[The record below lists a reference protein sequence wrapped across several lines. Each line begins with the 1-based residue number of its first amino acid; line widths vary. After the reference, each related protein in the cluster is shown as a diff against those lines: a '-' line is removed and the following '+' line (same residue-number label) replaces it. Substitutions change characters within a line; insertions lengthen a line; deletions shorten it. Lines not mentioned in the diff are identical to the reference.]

1 MAQEVINVGSAP
13 NDGTGDPLRTAY
25 QKCNSNFGELFS
37 RAQQS
42 VPGSLVGSI
51 NDQAG
56 MYAYDA
62 TYFYYCFQD
71 YDGSSEIWA
80 QVTNVGNVTIPRI
93 INGTSSVDIAAP
105 NSNVTISVD
114 GVSNVAVFSNVGVT
128 HNNLTILGNTV
139 VGNVTPQA
147 DATYSLGT
155 ANVRWQSLYVESV
168 VTQQIDYANSTVGIG
183 DDSNVTI
190 SVDGVSNVAVFSPTH
205 TDFSNVIITGNLA
218 VTGDTTA
225 GNIIPSTDVTYDLG
239 SPSNKWRSL
248 YLAGNTIYLG
258 SAEITSTESS
268 ITLSSGSGAEFTISG
283 DSAANTVGSFG
294 GVEATGNIV
303 GNVILAN
310 SMVTTT
316 DISASGNIIADGF
329 FIGTVLGNITGNFV
343 IPGATTEVVYNSSG
357 VADASSDF
365 TYNNASKLLTV
376 NGNIAANTVSVAAV
390 TASGNVSAANL
401 IGTLSTAAQPSIT
414 SVGTLTGL
422 AVTGNISVTENISA
436 TNISGTLTTGSQT
449 NITSVGILSSLS
461 VSGNLAAAD
470 GSFTTI
476 AGNGRSL
483 TGLDAS
489 SLSTG
494 IVASERLSGN
504 YSIAVSTAATVTT
517 AAQPNITSVGTLTSL
532 SVTGNVTTG
541 NISGTTGAFTTVTGN
556 GRALTSINASNLD
569 TGTVPQDRLSG
580 LYNISVI
587 SANTSFS
594 AATVSASAQPSITS
608 LGVLTSLSV
617 SGNTTSGNL
626 TTGILTVDTV
636 TAATQISTPVIAKT
650 GSNGTGN
657 IGSSVNYF
665 NTVFA
670 KATSAQYAD
679 LAEQYLSDANYNPG
693 TVVKFGGT
701 QEVTLADQDND
712 PLIAGVVSS
721 NPAYLMNS
729 GLIGQYVIAVALA
742 GRVPC
747 QVQGPIRKGQMIVSA
762 GNGYGRAAVK
772 PEIGTVIGKALE
784 NFDGETGIIEVVVGR
799 L

>member
-80 QVTNVGNVTIPRI
+80 QVTNIGNVTIPRI

-105 NSNVTISVD
+105 DSDVTISVN

-155 ANVRWQSLYVESV
+155 ANVGWQSLYVESV

-225 GNIIPSTDVTYDLG
+225 GNIIPNTDVTYDLG

-294 GVEATGNIV
+294 EVEATGNIV
-303 GNVILAN
+303 GNVVLAN

-316 DISASGNIIADGF
+316 DISASGNIIANGF

-343 IPGATTEVVYNSSG
+343 IPGATTEVVYNSDG